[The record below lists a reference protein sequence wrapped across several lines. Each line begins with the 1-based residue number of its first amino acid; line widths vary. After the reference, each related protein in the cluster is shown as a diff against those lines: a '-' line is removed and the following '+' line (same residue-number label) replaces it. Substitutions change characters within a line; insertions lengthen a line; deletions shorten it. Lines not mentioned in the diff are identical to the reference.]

1 MQILCK
7 LLQASTY
14 RPAQDGTGFVAVNLY
29 RTMSRAVLPVR
40 NTHQLPVSPSGQ
52 SRQIWP
58 STKPVY
64 AKGGFENFH
73 LTGLQICESSSG
85 RTIEITDDTWCNK
98 KFVQFHLKLQMQ
110 RESKALLLRF
120 PLHCTYLLHRS
131 PRLLHIEWRVI
142 EDWLPISTE
151 ILGLI

>member
-1 MQILCK
+1 MQVYTVHAVYA
-7 LLQASTY
+7 QAFGFIQIYADFMQAAAGIY

-52 SRQIWP
+52 FRQIWP
-58 STKPVY
+58 STEPVY

-85 RTIEITDDTWCNK
+85 RTIEITDDT
-98 KFVQFHLKLQMQ
+98 
-110 RESKALLLRF
+110 
-120 PLHCTYLLHRS
+120 
-131 PRLLHIEWRVI
+131 
-142 EDWLPISTE
+142 
-151 ILGLI
+151 

>member
-1 MQILCK
+1 MAVSWGCYKERCRLYRSTILHNTGFCWFLQVYAGICRFTQFMQSMRRHLGLFRFMQILCK

-85 RTIEITDDTWCNK
+85 RTIEITDDT
-98 KFVQFHLKLQMQ
+98 
-110 RESKALLLRF
+110 
-120 PLHCTYLLHRS
+120 
-131 PRLLHIEWRVI
+131 
-142 EDWLPISTE
+142 
-151 ILGLI
+151 